1 MSQFKTDLSDY
12 TLWFDGVIEV
22 DPQNIEGLFLKNIP
36 PSRIA
41 VSELT
46 PDLVRYNRL
55 AKDKITTKEEIDAEK
70 ISFDW
75 NIPQEYLEMN
85 VVARVWQAFEA
96 RRIKTLGADG
106 DRQVRVDRVQREL
119 NEYTSRG
126 LLDVLRVLIYVV
138 DTFKKNNVVWGVGRG
153 SSCASYI
160 LYLLEVH
167 SVDPVKYDIPLE
179 EFFK

>member
-22 DPQNIEGLFLKNIP
+22 DPQNIEGLFLKNID

-41 VSELT
+41 VTEVT
-46 PDLVRYNRL
+46 ADIVRFNRL
-55 AKDKITTKEEIDAEK
+55 AKDKISTKEEIDAEK

-75 NIPQEYLEMN
+75 KIPPEYLALN
-85 VVARVWQAFEA
+85 VEERVWAAFWKKHPSFKSPRDQNE
-96 RRIKTLGADG
+96 RTERIA
-106 DRQVRVDRVQREL
+106 REL
-119 NEYTSRG
+119 REYASRG
-126 LLDVLRVLIYVV
+126 LLDVLRVLIYTV
-138 DTFKKNNVVWGVGRG
+138 DKFKQNNVVWGVGRG

-167 SVDPVKYDIPLE
+167 SVDPVKYEIPLE